1 MKPVKVSVLIPVY
14 NAEPYIGRCIR
25 SLLNQTLNS
34 DDYEL
39 IVINDC
45 SKDNTEAIIQ
55 PFMGDIRYY
64 KNKKNFG
71 LPKTLNTGIKKSKGQ
86 FIVRVDAD
94 DWVHPEYLNTLSL
107 ALKLND
113 HLDAIACDYFIVSE
127 NQEKI
132 KLKNCEKDPI
142 GCGIMFKTQQLI
154 KIGVYD
160 EKFLAREEED
170 LAKRFKEK
178 FKISRLP
185 IPLYQYRLHGK
196 NMTKNKKLMKKYK
209 KRLKKKFGI

>member
-39 IVINDC
+39 IVIDDG
-45 SKDNTEAIIQ
+45 STDNTEAIIQ
-55 PFMGDIRYY
+55 PYMGDIRYY

-185 IPLYQYRLHGK
+185 IPLYQYRFHGK

-209 KRLKKKFGI
+209 KKLKKKFGI

>member
-185 IPLYQYRLHGK
+185 IPLYQYRLHRK

-209 KRLKKKFGI
+209 KKLKKKFGI

>member
-1 MKPVKVSVLIPVY
+1 
-14 NAEPYIGRCIR
+14 
-25 SLLNQTLNS
+25 
-34 DDYEL
+34 
-39 IVINDC
+39 
-45 SKDNTEAIIQ
+45 
-55 PFMGDIRYY
+55 MGDIRYY

-127 NQEKI
+127 NQEKNKI
-132 KLKNCEKDPI
+132 KNCEKDPI

-154 KIGVYD
+154 KIMFMMKNSWQ
-160 EKFLAREEED
+160 EKR
-170 LAKRFKEK
+170 
-178 FKISRLP
+178 KI
-185 IPLYQYRLHGK
+185 
-196 NMTKNKKLMKKYK
+196 
-209 KRLKKKFGI
+209 

>member
-1 MKPVKVSVLIPVY
+1 MIVVKIILK
-14 NAEPYIGRCIR
+14 
-25 SLLNQTLNS
+25 LLFNL
-34 DDYEL
+34 L
-39 IVINDC
+39 WVIYD
-45 SKDNTEAIIQ
+45 IIK
-55 PFMGDIRYY
+55 I
-64 KNKKNFG
+64 KNFG

-209 KRLKKKFGI
+209 KDLKRSLVFNMHKIFSNNQNIIKKNFHILLLRLV